1 MPPTHT
7 DRQRQALYRAEQAI
21 AATLKQGG
29 TIEHEGSRLTIEA
42 ERQFGDLAAIRTY
55 VERVLALG
63 PVAGMERASV
73 PVTVRE
79 RRGDRQA
86 HYERDTATIAIPGH
100 RHTGWAMRETVVLHE
115 LAHHLDPHPSPAH
128 GPSYA
133 ATLVH
138 LYEVV
143 MSPEAAHLL
152 RVQLWDG
159 GVLIA
164 GGSASR
170 TTGTSAG
177 TSSGNTGSSSTLDKI
192 SKVLAQAERAS
203 TTEEASTFFTK
214 AQSLATRYSIDL
226 AVARQHVAR
235 SQQRET
241 PIHRRITIGQ
251 PRQAG
256 NRHFVR
262 LFLAIAHVN
271 DVKANIATDSTSVYP
286 YGFPSD
292 IDVVEALY
300 SNVATHMA
308 ESASRYLASGA
319 FRESMVWSS
328 SKAQHVRATAREAR
342 LTFYDS
348 FVDVVNRRLVVAQ
361 EAAERHAIQALD
373 AAAGHDAAT
382 STSLVLADK
391 RAEVRDYYETN
402 SDARG
407 SWSGWKGRTHAVPSA
422 AAAGRDAGRRA
433 RLSGGRALPAGAKEL
448 DS

>member
-29 TIEHEGSRLTIEA
+29 TIEHEGSRLTVEA
-42 ERQFGDLAAIRTY
+42 ERQFGDLAAIQTY
-55 VERVLALG
+55 VDRVLALG
-63 PVAGMERASV
+63 PVAGMERARV

-86 HYERDTATIAIPGH
+86 HYERETATIAIPGH

-115 LAHHLDPHPSPAH
+115 LAHHLDPQPSPAH

-133 ATLVH
+133 ATLVR
-138 LYEVV
+138 LYEDV

-152 RVQLWDG
+152 RVQLWEE
-159 GVLIA
+159 GVLVA
-164 GGSASR
+164 GGSGGTHR
-170 TTGTSAG
+170 TGAG
-177 TSSGNTGSSSTLDKI
+177 NAGASSTLDRI

-203 TTEEASTFFTK
+203 TTEEAATFFAK

-271 DVKANIATDSTSVYP
+271 DVRCNVATSSTSVYP

-300 SNVATHMA
+300 SHLAGHMG
-308 ESASRYLASGA
+308 ESAADYLATGA

-328 SKAQHVRATAREAR
+328 TKATHVRATAREAR
-342 LTFYDS
+342 LTFYDAYITAIG
-348 FVDVVNRRLVVAQ
+348 RRLVVAQ
-361 EAAERHAIQALD
+361 ESAERHAIRDLD
-373 AAAGHDAAT
+373 AAGGTGA
-382 STSLVLADK
+382 STTLVLADK
-391 RAEVRDYYETN
+391 RAEVGDYYASN

-407 SWSGWKGRTHAVPSA
+407 SWSGWKGRTHAVASA
-422 AAAGRDAGRRA
+422 AVAGRDAGERA
-433 RLSGGRALPAGAKEL
+433 RLTGGRALPAGAAAL
-448 DS
+448 DH

>member
-21 AATLKQGG
+21 AATLKEGG
-29 TIEHEGSRLTIEA
+29 TIEHEGSTLTVEA
-42 ERQFGDLAAIRTY
+42 ERQFGDLPAIQTY
-55 VERVLALG
+55 VDRVLALR

-86 HYERDTATIAIPGH
+86 HYERDAATIAIPGH

-115 LAHHLDPHPSPAH
+115 LAHHLDPQPSPAH

-133 ATLVH
+133 AILVH
-138 LYEVV
+138 LYETV

-152 RVQLWDG
+152 RVQMWDG

-164 GGSASR
+164 GGSGRAP
-170 TTGTSAG
+170 TGTSTGTSTGNAG
-177 TSSGNTGSSSTLDKI
+177 TSSTLDKI

-203 TTEEASTFFTK
+203 TTEEASTFFAK

-262 LFLAIAHVN
+262 LFLSIAHVN
-271 DVKANIATDSTSVYP
+271 DVKANIATNSTSVYP

-292 IDVVEALY
+292 LDVVEALY
-300 SNVATHMA
+300 SNLATHMA
-308 ESASRYLASGA
+308 ESASRYLATGA
-319 FRESMVWSS
+319 VRASMVGSS

-342 LTFYDS
+342 LSFYDS
-348 FVDVVNRRLVVAQ
+348 YVEAISRRLVVAQ
-361 EAAERHAIQALD
+361 EAAERHAIRDLD
-373 AAAGHDAAT
+373 AGGGAAA

-391 RAEVRDYYETN
+391 RAEVDDYYASN

-407 SWSGWKGRTHAVPSA
+407 SWSGWKGRTHSVPSA
-422 AAAGRDAGRRA
+422 AAAGSHAGQRA
-433 RLSGGRALPAGAKEL
+433 RLTSGRALPGGAKAL
-448 DS
+448 DG